1 MVARWIANL
10 ILLLMLIGLALGIRY
25 ELMVTDLA
33 PQQIGDAAT
42 APRRIELE
50 PAQPDTAPTAAPG
63 QSSAP
68 PAASRSGTTAT
79 PDAIPRLGTAPP
91 NRSPGPPAPPGAGP
105 MVDPVESPP
114 VVHLKPEPGLPN
126 QDQDQVQD
134 QAEAAPEVS
143 PSATPPKA
151 PPMGFG
157 VDPFAPDE
165 VPPSPV
171 VRSKT
176 GGAPA
181 PRRH

>member
-33 PQQIGDAAT
+33 SQQIGDAAT

-50 PAQPDTAPTAAPG
+50 PAQPDIAPG

-68 PAASRSGTTAT
+68 PAASRGTAAT
-79 PDAIPRLGTAPP
+79 PDAISPLGTALT
-91 NRSPGPPAPPGAGP
+91 NRSPGPPGN
-105 MVDPVESPP
+105 PVESPP
-114 VVHLKPEPGLPN
+114 VVRLKPEPGLPN
-126 QDQDQVQD
+126 QDQDQAVAD
-134 QAEAAPEVS
+134 AAPEGS
-143 PSATPPKA
+143 PGATTPKA